1 MEKRLD
7 KEKLVLLLIILIFTF
22 VITFFAFSFRMG
34 LSPDSSYHLDI
45 SKAYSTTLGIPEN
58 TTDTYQY
65 RDITR
70 IAYLYFWIN
79 GRILNINNEGI
90 NEIILLRLVN
100 VVYSIGTVYV
110 LYLLS
115 KEVIKDRWKRLLP
128 VFLLTNTLMFVFL
141 SSAINYD
148 NLSNLL
154 SVLSI
159 FFFVKFVKS
168 KLDIKYLLW
177 MTLFLCIGSLTKFTV
192 LPLAGILILLSIVE
206 IFRKRKLLKDIKFGK
221 EYILLLPIL
230 VFGFLN
236 IQLYGINLLKYGE
249 LEPNCEQILT
259 HEQCLTN
266 GVYYRDTVTFKEREI
281 NGLSDTVKLILSGER
296 VDPVRYFFKWLPNIT
311 SKVHGIMADSSL
323 YMPESFTHV
332 YIFLLSIGVMI
343 GVIKWKKWSVL
354 DKYLIALCIFYIFIL
369 FFFQNY
375 SMYLRYNH
383 LYLALQGRYIFPV
396 ITVMY
401 ILFSKSILFIKND
414 WLRYLILIP
423 LIILFIYGC
432 LPFFFTNVDI
442 SWFSGI

>member
-7 KEKLVLLLIILIFTF
+7 KEKLVLVLIILIFTF

-34 LSPDSSYHLDI
+34 LSPDSSYHLDV
-45 SKAYSTTLGIPEN
+45 SKAYSTTFGIPQN
-58 TTDTYQY
+58 TPDTYQY

-70 IAYLYFWIN
+70 ITYLYFWIN
-79 GRILNINNEGI
+79 GRILNINNGGI

-115 KEVIKDRWKRLLP
+115 KEVIKDKWKRLLP

-148 NLSNLL
+148 NLANLL

-159 FFFVKFVKS
+159 LFFVKFVKS
-168 KLDIKYLLW
+168 KLDIKYFLW
-177 MTLFLCIGSLTKFTV
+177 MILFLCIGSLTKFTV
-192 LPLAGILILLSIVE
+192 LPLAAILILLSIIE
-206 IFRKRKLLKDIKFGK
+206 IFRKRKLLKNIKFGK

-230 VFGFLN
+230 LFGFLN
-236 IQLYGINLLKYGE
+236 IQLYGINLLRYGE

-323 YMPESFTHV
+323 YMPVYFRYV
-332 YIFLLSIGVMI
+332 YIFFLSIG
-343 GVIKWKKWSVL
+343 GVVGIIKWKKWNVL
-354 DKYLIALCIFYIFIL
+354 DRYLIAISLFYTSIL
-369 FFFQNY
+369 FFFWNY
-375 SMYLRYNH
+375 SMYLRFNH
-383 LYLALQGRYIFPV
+383 YYLGLQGRYLFPV

-401 ILFSKSILFIKND
+401 ILFSKSIFFIKKD

-432 LPFFFTNVDI
+432 LPFFFTNVNI